1 MDYDRKAD
9 ARYKANSKD
18 PDKGGVSDEFN
29 EQNHL
34 YPRTYHEQWYHQ
46 TFCIGIVFAYSIC
59 KKTYKITYHDTYT
72 IECESG
78 TK

>member
-1 MDYDRKAD
+1 MEQIRGKFAVVLLAFQVLFLVLIGVFVDYDRKAD

-34 YPRTYHEQWYHQ
+34 YPRTYHE
-46 TFCIGIVFAYSIC
+46 
-59 KKTYKITYHDTYT
+59 
-72 IECESG
+72 
-78 TK
+78 